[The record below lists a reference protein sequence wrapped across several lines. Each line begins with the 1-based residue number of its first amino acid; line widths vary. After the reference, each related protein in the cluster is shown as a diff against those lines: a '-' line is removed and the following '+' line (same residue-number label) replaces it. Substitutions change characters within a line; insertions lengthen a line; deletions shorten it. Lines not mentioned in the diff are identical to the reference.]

1 MDEDTLNMEVRRFLK
16 EFGVTT
22 QREIEDAIREAIEDG
37 SLSGDESLLATA
49 TARLEELDVEVSVD
63 RTIALE

>member
-22 QREIEDAIREAIEDG
+22 QREIENAIRTAIEEET
-37 SLSGDESLLATA
+37 LAGDEDLEATA
-49 TARLEELDVEVSVD
+49 TARVDRLDVDVTVSH
-63 RTIALE
+63 TIELE